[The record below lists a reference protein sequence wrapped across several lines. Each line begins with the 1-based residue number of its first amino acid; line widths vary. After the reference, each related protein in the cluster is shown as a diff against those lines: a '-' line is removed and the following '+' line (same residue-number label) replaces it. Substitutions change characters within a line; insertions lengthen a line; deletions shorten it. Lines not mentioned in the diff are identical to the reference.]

1 VNDEK
6 ALTTTQQSALALM
19 PVMALEDA
27 IRRRRQ
33 VVQLIKSEL
42 WNPEVD
48 SAAVPG
54 TDKPT
59 LRKPGAEKLTTFFGL
74 APKFLGVE
82 SILDWTGQDHGGE
95 ALFHL
100 KYNCRLWYGDR
111 FVAEGLG
118 SCNSWESKYRYR
130 KSERVCP
137 ECGTAAIIK
146 GKAEYGG
153 GWLCWGKRGGCGAK
167 FKAGNKAIEEQAT
180 GRVLNPDVADLVNTI
195 DKMAQKRALIAA
207 TLLAVNASEFF
218 TQDLDDYEDVIEGEA
233 REVTTTEPPAQET
246 RKRPPKP
253 EPART
258 VPNGG
263 AKAAEAPKAQP
274 LTPEQQAKDAH
285 ALGVPAGDM
294 PASPKPTLAGPQQ
307 RQCDAVRRSIR
318 AYISSKVK
326 DTDLDADKVYTEM
339 KRVANIAHLENLTD
353 FGRETVQSL
362 QALVDGIMAD
372 LKEVPA

>member
-233 REVTTTEPPAQET
+233 HEVVTTEPPAQET

-258 VPNGG
+258 VPNGDG
-263 AKAAEAPKAQP
+263 KAAEAPA
-274 LTPEQQAKDAH
+274 LTLPDVQMRMDAE
-285 ALGVPAGDM
+285 
-294 PASPKPTLAGPQQ
+294 KPTKGSPEYNLLLALQNH
-307 RQCDAVRRSIR
+307 I
-318 AYISSKVK
+318 
-326 DTDLDADKVYTEM
+326 
-339 KRVANIAHLENLTD
+339 
-353 FGRETVQSL
+353 FGRIKAEAVSTTLAVDRQKTYDAIKAAWGITNL
-362 QALVDGIMAD
+362 YQFPYDLVNAKELWEQAIKAWFAAQIGGGA
-372 LKEVPA
+372 